1 MTQPSAPPT
10 LPPSGPSPATN
21 RLPPAPS
28 APARRGCGSQM
39 LAFVGWVLTLTL
51 SVALAL
57 AAAAAVA
64 YFLFGFTLATP
75 NQIRQTS
82 TDLSALQTQVATVE
96 SEAARLR
103 SGESESAGTLNDAL
117 SRIDELER
125 QVAAYEQ
132 QAVALASQAGTA
144 VALSA
149 ELEENI
155 ALAATIQAE
164 GREGQVLMAV
174 VATVQTDNAGR
185 LAELQQRTERIS
197 RFLQR
202 LGDLAGDAAAFDGT
216 PLPETTTTP
225 VGTPEL
231 SATPMAAPEAS
242 ATALPTATATPR
254 P

>member
-1 MTQPSAPPT
+1 MTQPPAPPT
-10 LPPSGPSPATN
+10 LPPSSATN
-21 RLPPAPS
+21 RLPSAPS
-28 APARRGCGSQM
+28 APARRGCGSQI
-39 LAFVGWVLTLTL
+39 LSLIGWALTLTL

-64 YFLFGFTLATP
+64 YFFFGFTLATP
-75 NQIRQTS
+75 NQIRQAS
-82 TDLSALQTQVATVE
+82 TDLSALQTQVATIE

-117 SRIDELER
+117 SRVEELER

-132 QAVALASQAGTA
+132 QAAALAGQAGTA

-216 PLPETTTTP
+216 PLPTEATP
-225 VGTPEL
+225 TVGTPGPSSTQSLPPEI
-231 SATPMAAPEAS
+231 TPAS
-242 ATALPTATATPR
+242 LVTATATATPR

>member
-1 MTQPSAPPT
+1 MTQPPAPPT
-10 LPPSGPSPATN
+10 LPPSSATN
-21 RLPPAPS
+21 RLPSAPS
-28 APARRGCGSQM
+28 APARRGCGSQI
-39 LAFVGWVLTLTL
+39 LSLIGWALTLTL

-75 NQIRQTS
+75 NQIRQAS
-82 TDLSALQTQVATVE
+82 TDLSALQTQVATIE

-117 SRIDELER
+117 SRVEELER

-132 QAVALASQAGTA
+132 QAAALAGQAGTA

-164 GREGQVLMAV
+164 RREGQVLMAV

-216 PLPETTTTP
+216 PLPTEATP
-225 VGTPEL
+225 TVGTPEP
-231 SATPMAAPEAS
+231 SSTQSPPPEITPAS
-242 ATALPTATATPR
+242 LVTATATATPR